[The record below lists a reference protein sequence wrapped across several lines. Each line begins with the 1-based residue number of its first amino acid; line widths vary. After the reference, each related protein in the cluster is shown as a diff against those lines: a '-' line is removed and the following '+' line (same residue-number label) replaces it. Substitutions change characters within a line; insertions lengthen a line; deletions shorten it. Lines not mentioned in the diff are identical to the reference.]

1 MYLSVDARANLENDV
16 TKEMNW
22 GMVTELAERV
32 SELEAALKASTA
44 AFDELRGVVEEL
56 ATSNNALV
64 EGQEQL
70 EASCA
75 ELRNE
80 VLGALNGFEEPED
93 GVPEDE
99 SEEQRATRVGLLAR
113 VGELEALVRGR
124 NRSAPVKRN
133 MTDAD
138 AVRVLTGDV
147 TELGHKEAGE
157 QVGLTYAQVY
167 SCRMEYT
174 FKHVHKR
181 LRDDGW
187 KNPFVK

>member
-1 MYLSVDARANLENDV
+1 MTKVFDPVKECSALTAR
-16 TKEMNW
+16 
-22 GMVTELAERV
+22 
-32 SELEAALKASTA
+32 LEALTA
-44 AFDELRGVVEEL
+44 TVDELRRALDAGRVEAAELKGVLEEL
-56 ATSNNALV
+56 AASNNALV

-75 ELRNE
+75 ELTNE
-80 VLGALNGFEEPED
+80 VRGALNGFEEPEG

-99 SEEQRATRVGLLAR
+99 SDEQRATRVGLLAR
-113 VGELEALVRGR
+113 VTDLEARVRGR
-124 NRSAPVKRN
+124 NRSAPTKRN

-147 TELGHKEAGE
+147 TALGHKEAGE
-157 QVGLTYAQVY
+157 AVGLTYAQVY

-174 FKHVHKR
+174 FKHVHKK

-187 KNPFVK
+187 KNPFTR